1 MENAVVARRR
11 SGLAKGLFAV
21 SLLAVGAAALSPDWA
36 AALKAQGYYGSVD
49 LGVTLTPSQTPR
61 AGETVDFL
69 VTVRNGGPDAA
80 NRVRTIAGAQ
90 NLHVL
95 ETDGCAADPL
105 GYPQCALPSPLAAG
119 ASGDYLLRMKVP
131 TLARGNMVLSVSAT
145 SDDDEIAPGDEVAL
159 FKAPIVAQI
168 DLGMTMH
175 CNAQAFAG
183 PTARIVCDF
192 DVRNDGPSAAAAPS
206 IFFYLGYGN
215 TGYWT
220 CTASRPGLCPAG
232 TTFASS
238 YHFVPVS
245 IEPGEAL
252 RVRSEL
258 LPPTPE
264 YPMVY
269 VDGRSRGQ
277 GGGGETET
285 NYNNNDV
292 FAEFDTTLFRDD
304 FEPTSN
310 TPTP

>member
-21 SLLAVGAAALSPDWA
+21 SLVAVGAAALSPDWA

-95 ETDGCAADPL
+95 ETNGCAADPL

-159 FKAPIVAQI
+159 FKAPIDAVT
-168 DLGMTMH
+168 DLGVTVH
-175 CNAQAFAG
+175 CDRQAFAD
-183 PTARIVCDF
+183 PTSRVICDF
-192 DVRNDGPSAAAAPS
+192 DVRNTGLASALRPTLSFIINYPGSAYWSCAAPRPS
-206 IFFYLGYGN
+206 QCP
-215 TGYWT
+215 TGTLLTSQYDFQ
-220 CTASRPGLCPAG
+220 PI
-232 TTFASS
+232 
-238 YHFVPVS
+238 S

-252 RVRSEL
+252 RVRGEFVQ
-258 LPPTPE
+258 PPAPAE
-264 YPMVY
+264 V
-269 VDGRSRGQ
+269 VGVNVSLWAN
-277 GGGGETET
+277 ETDA
-285 NYNNNDV
+285 YMPNNFV
-292 FAEFDTTLFRDD
+292 GTWIAVSLFSDD
-304 FEPTSN
+304 FEPTSPSPN
-310 TPTP
+310 P